1 MTDRKKIQAIERLR
15 GLLELQRKI
24 EIQFGDQGYNL
35 FILRSYITTLY
46 EEGKSD
52 IDIAVYAD
60 DFELYLQLS
69 MYLEEYFKE
78 KGIPSDIFYV
88 DLNIEAPIYCAP
100 LNSQIQFT
108 DYYPQKLVDFRQKCQ
123 RRLDEIK
130 ERIAV

>member
-1 MTDRKKIQAIERLR
+1 MCIRDR
-15 GLLELQRKI
+15 
-24 EIQFGDQGYNL
+24 
-35 FILRSYITTLY
+35 
-46 EEGKSD
+46 
-52 IDIAVYAD
+52 
-60 DFELYLQLS
+60 
-69 MYLEEYFKE
+69 YLEEYFKE